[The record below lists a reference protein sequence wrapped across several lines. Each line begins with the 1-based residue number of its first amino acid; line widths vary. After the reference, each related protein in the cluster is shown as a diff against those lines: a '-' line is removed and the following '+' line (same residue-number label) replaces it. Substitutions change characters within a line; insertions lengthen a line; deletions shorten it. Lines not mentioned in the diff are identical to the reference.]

1 MDILAKIYLEEY
13 LLGVAA
19 VYLYPTLA
27 LRISPPEV
35 SVCNTEDE
43 AVKDDSDDDWQD
55 DGHPNFHM
63 WPDPVTPFLV
73 LKLK

>member
-1 MDILAKIYLEEY
+1 MRNHFIAV
-13 LLGVAA
+13 LGSKEHRA
-19 VYLYPTLA
+19 LFPGLPTLA